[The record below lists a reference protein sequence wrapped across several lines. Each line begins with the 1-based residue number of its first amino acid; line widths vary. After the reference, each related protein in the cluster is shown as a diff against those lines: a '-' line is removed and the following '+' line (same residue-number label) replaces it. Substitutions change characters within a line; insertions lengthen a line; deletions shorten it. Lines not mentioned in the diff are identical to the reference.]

1 MSGRA
6 HISHSYPNSIQTYK
20 SLVAGR
26 WLGGAVK
33 LGRPSL
39 RMTAFLGRLLKFLLR
54 PILHLD
60 HRTVRLSSGVLEIED
75 VRIHPAA
82 ANAALAVFGLRLVD
96 GRLERMRVAMPWR
109 QDARVELAGLVLVL
123 QPCARTAAPAPRQR
137 PTEERRA
144 SPAQPLGLE
153 ALIALV
159 SRLLSRMQI
168 SVRGVTVRLLD
179 AHHNPEPAE
188 LGELAA
194 RSGLGSGLGLRP
206 GLGSR

>member
-1 MSGRA
+1 
-6 HISHSYPNSIQTYK
+6 
-20 SLVAGR
+20 
-26 WLGGAVK
+26 
-33 LGRPSL
+33 
-39 RMTAFLGRLLKFLLR
+39 MTAFLGRLLKFLLR

-96 GRLERMRVAMPWR
+96 GRLERMRVEMPWR

-123 QPCARTAAPAPRQR
+123 QPWARTAAPAPR

>member
-1 MSGRA
+1 
-6 HISHSYPNSIQTYK
+6 
-20 SLVAGR
+20 
-26 WLGGAVK
+26 
-33 LGRPSL
+33 
-39 RMTAFLGRLLKFLLR
+39 MTAFLGRLLKFLLR

-75 VRIHPAA
+75 VQIHPAS
-82 ANAALAVFGLRLVD
+82 ANVALAVFGLRLVD

-109 QDARVELAGLVLVL
+109 QDARVEVAGLVLVL

-137 PTEERRA
+137 PTEERRP
-144 SPAQPLGLE
+144 SPPQPLGLE

-168 SVRGVTVRLLD
+168 SVRGITVRLLD

-194 RSGLGSGLGLRP
+194 
-206 GLGSR
+206 SRCVDLSHPNLNPNPNPNPNPNQVSSLPAAVST